1 MKNNLYIDEK
11 LNQAKEDFIS
21 YSRLVRLGGVPEE
34 QLNDYKRIIEESI
47 NNFQIYS
54 QIIEEVKSIR
64 KTKIRIQRSLVG
76 VSYA

>member
-21 YSRLVRLGGVPEE
+21 YSRLVRLGGVSEE
-34 QLNDYKRIIEESI
+34 QLNDYKRIVEESI

-54 QIIEEVKSIR
+54 QIIEEMKNLR
-64 KTKIRIQRSLVG
+64 KTKRTNCLCRNE
-76 VSYA
+76 

>member
-21 YSRLVRLGGVPEE
+21 YSRLVRLGGVSEE
-34 QLNDYKRIIEESI
+34 QLNDYKRILEESI

-54 QIIEEVKSIR
+54 QIIEEVKNLR
-64 KTKIRIQRSLVG
+64 KTKIRIQRSLIG
-76 VSYA
+76 V

>member
-11 LNQAKEDFIS
+11 LNQAKEDFIL
-21 YSRLVRLGGVPEE
+21 YSRLVRLGGVSEE
-34 QLNDYKRIIEESI
+34 QLNEYKRILEESV

-54 QIIEEVKSIR
+54 QIIEEVKNLR

-76 VSYA
+76 V

>member
-21 YSRLVRLGGVPEE
+21 YSRLVRLGGVSEE
-34 QLNDYKRIIEESI
+34 QLNDYKRIVEESI

-54 QIIEEVKSIR
+54 QIIEEMKNLR
-64 KTKIRIQRSLVG
+64 KTKIRIQHSLIG
-76 VSYA
+76 V